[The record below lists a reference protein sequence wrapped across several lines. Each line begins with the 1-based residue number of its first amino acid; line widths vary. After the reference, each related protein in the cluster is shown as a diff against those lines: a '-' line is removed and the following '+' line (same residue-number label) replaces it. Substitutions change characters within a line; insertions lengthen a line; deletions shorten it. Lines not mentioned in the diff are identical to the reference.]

1 MSFKVERCV
10 RAEGLQIGNSCFEPL
25 SCAVVA
31 SFLCAGTCPDA
42 WHCARQ
48 RFVLLNPNSE
58 SRNLAPKLPPRG
70 DAVRGLE
77 QEPVEEVP
85 ARRGSRD

>member
-1 MSFKVERCV
+1 MPGTVPDGTEKVPSRTHSE
-10 RAEGLQIGNSCFEPL
+10 IMPL
-25 SCAVVA
+25 
-31 SFLCAGTCPDA
+31 CP
-42 WHCARQ
+42 

-58 SRNLAPKLPPRG
+58 SRNLAPKLPPRV